1 MKGLRIGIAAL
12 AFAFFGCGDS
22 DTGGGGSGLVE
33 RPTCDEI
40 GSTCHH
46 STTVLGQE
54 CHEFGHDETSTEQDC
69 KDRYEECMAECQ
81 GSGGGH
87 GH

>member
-1 MKGLRIGIAAL
+1 MRLFGIGLLLVAL
-12 AFAFFGCGDS
+12 FAFGCGDS
-22 DTGGGGSGLVE
+22 GTGDGKAGVIE

-46 STTVLGQE
+46 SETVLGQD
-54 CHEFGHDETSTEQDC
+54 CHEFGHDHTNTEEKC
-69 KDRYEECMAECQ
+69 KERYEECMAECA
-81 GSGGGH
+81 GSGH

>member
-1 MKGLRIGIAAL
+1 MKAFRIGLVAAAL
-12 AFAFFGCGDS
+12 FAFGCGDS
-22 DTGGGGSGLVE
+22 DTGEDDAGVIE

-46 STTVLGQE
+46 STTAAGQE
-54 CHEFGHDETSTEQDC
+54 CHEFGHDHTNTEEEC
-69 KDRYEECMAECQ
+69 KERYEACMAECA

-87 GH
+87 

>member
-1 MKGLRIGIAAL
+1 MKGLRIGFVVFGLAA
-12 AFAFFGCGDS
+12 FGCGDP
-22 DTGGGGSGLVE
+22 DTGSDQAGVIE

-46 STTVLGQE
+46 SVTTLGQE
-54 CHEFGHDETSTEQDC
+54 CHEFGHDHTNTE
-69 KDRYEECMAECQ
+69 EECKERYDECMDECQ
-81 GSGGGH
+81 GAGH